1 MLSAINGLT
10 LPSAITQVIVGV
22 KFSRICSMVEATLK
36 FIVKSGDIRL
46 VASINQRVTVRFHG
60 RVIKTHINK

>member
-46 VASINQRVTVRFHG
+46 VASIN
-60 RVIKTHINK
+60 